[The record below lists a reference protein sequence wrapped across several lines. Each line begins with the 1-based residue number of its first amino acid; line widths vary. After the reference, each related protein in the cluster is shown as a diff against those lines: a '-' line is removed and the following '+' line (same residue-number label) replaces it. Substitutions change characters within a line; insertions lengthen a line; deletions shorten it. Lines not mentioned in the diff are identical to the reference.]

1 MKKVWLGISG
11 GQMVVAIEKE
21 RDRVEIKK
29 SITI

>member
-11 GQMVVAIEKE
+11 DQMVVAIEKE